1 MPGMP
6 ASKLSL
12 LGRIVAFAT
21 LSVSLAGCGQSGK
34 PEAQPEAV
42 RGPGVFVPDTKPVPV
57 ARWLD
62 GTVPRGTPIK
72 LSMIDT
78 LSPQTSHKGDA
89 FRALVTDA
97 VMVDGMVVVPS
108 GSNIL
113 GVVSE
118 VSPAALR
125 LQFDRI
131 DTPTGASAPL
141 KARLKQ
147 AAPGP
152 VLRSNTPI
160 TVVLEEPLQIKVK
173 Q

>member
-1 MPGMP
+1 
-6 ASKLSL
+6 L
-12 LGRIVAFAT
+12 II
-21 LSVSLAGCGQSGK
+21 SLAMLFLGTAGCSQSAGPAPK
-34 PEAQPEAV
+34 PEATKGAA
-42 RGPGVFVPDTKPVPV
+42 GFIPDTKPVPA

-78 LSPQTSHKGDA
+78 LSPQISHKGDT
-89 FRALVTDA
+89 FRALVTEA
-97 VMVDGMVVVPS
+97 VLVDGMVVVPS

-113 GVVSE
+113 GVVSDVAPE
-118 VSPAALR
+118 ALR

-131 DTPTGASAPL
+131 DTPTGASAPV

-147 AAPGP
+147 GAPGP
-152 VLRSNTPI
+152 VLRSNAPI
-160 TVVLEEPLQIKVK
+160 IVVLEEPLQIKVK